1 MFTPGRVVPSNPL
14 EVCVRATVLLVE
26 DDVDSRTI
34 YGTVLRHSGFLVVEA
49 DDGEAA
55 VKSVRLHRPDIVV
68 MDAGLPGMDGWDAT
82 AALKGDP
89 ETASVPIMLL
99 TVHSQ
104 PADLERAEAAGC
116 DAYVVKPMDPASL
129 AEAVGKMIAETRG
142 RSGAGTDA
150 GTGAGTGG

>member
-1 MFTPGRVVPSNPL
+1 M
-14 EVCVRATVLLVE
+14 RATVLLVE

-55 VKSVRLHRPDIVV
+55 VRSVRLHRPDVVV

-129 AEAVGKMIAETRG
+129 VESVGKLIAEVRG
-142 RSGAGTDA
+142 RQVAGTRNS
-150 GTGAGTGG
+150 GG

>member
-1 MFTPGRVVPSNPL
+1 MAPVNPA
-14 EVCVRATVLLVE
+14 EVYVRSTVLLVE
-26 DDVDSRTI
+26 DDEDSRAI

-55 VKSVRLHRPDIVV
+55 VRSVRLHSPDLVV

-89 ETASVPIMLL
+89 ETVSVPILVL

-104 PADLERAEAAGC
+104 PADLKRAEAAGC
-116 DAYVVKPMDPASL
+116 DAYVVKPVDPASL
-129 AEAVGKMIAETRG
+129 VETVGRMIAETRA
-142 RSGAGTDA
+142 RPAG
-150 GTGAGTGG
+150 

>member
-1 MFTPGRVVPSNPL
+1 M
-14 EVCVRATVLLVE
+14 RATVLLVE

-55 VKSVRLHRPDIVV
+55 VRSVRLHRPDIVV

-129 AEAVGKMIAETRG
+129 VESVGKLIAEVRG
-142 RSGAGTDA
+142 RQVAGTRNA
-150 GTGAGTGG
+150 GG